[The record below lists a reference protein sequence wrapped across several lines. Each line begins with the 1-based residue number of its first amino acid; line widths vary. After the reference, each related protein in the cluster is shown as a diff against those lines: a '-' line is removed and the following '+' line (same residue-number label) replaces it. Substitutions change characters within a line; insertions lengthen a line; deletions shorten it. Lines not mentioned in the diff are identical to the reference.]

1 MRTFIAIE
9 ISPGVHKR
17 LAEAQDRLRAA
28 RCAVKWVKPELIHLT
43 LRFLGDIED
52 DALGGLEQLLAS
64 AVEEVDPFE
73 LTVSGLGA
81 FPERGA
87 PRVVWAGVQDAGSL
101 TVLHSRIE
109 AGVRRLGF
117 EPDDHPFAP
126 HLTVG
131 RVKEPRGAD
140 ALRALIEAGAATQ
153 FGSSPVRDLALMLST
168 LSPSGPTYTPLRRRP
183 L

>member
-1 MRTFIAIE
+1 MRAFIAVE

-28 RCAVKWVKPELIHLT
+28 RCAVKWAKPEQIHLT

-52 DALGGLEQLLAS
+52 DAVPNIERVLAS
-64 AVEEVDPFE
+64 AVEEVGPFE

-101 TVLHSRIE
+101 ALLHRRIE
-109 AGVRRLGF
+109 AGVRQLGF
-117 EPDDHPFAP
+117 EPDDHAFTP
-126 HLTVG
+126 HLTLG
-131 RVKEPRGAD
+131 RVKEARGTD
-140 ALRALIEAGAATQ
+140 ALRALIEAGAATS
-153 FGSSPVRDLALMLST
+153 FGSSPARELVLMLST
-168 LSPSGPTYTPLRRRP
+168 LSPSGPTYTPLRRQP